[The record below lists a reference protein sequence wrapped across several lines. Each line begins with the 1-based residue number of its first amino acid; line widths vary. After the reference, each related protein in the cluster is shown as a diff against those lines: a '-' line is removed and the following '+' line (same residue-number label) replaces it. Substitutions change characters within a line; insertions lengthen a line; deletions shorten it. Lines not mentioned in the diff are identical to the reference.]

1 MAEVNTIKLRWLVP
15 VSSRGKSGHSRA
27 PRARPTRVRGARFK
41 RRKFKTNMAAR
52 GFFRTRFLL
61 CCFKQNSYISKIIST
76 STTSVNPLY
85 SRQIVSG
92 VQCSSFKG
100 MFKGKTTIDRDA
112 DWELKDSQ
120 YGYKSGEPTY
130 YHKLSRLIIFATF
143 CGLYLVCSTGTA
155 YAGERDEDK
164 QHDKSRRRHKGCFAS
179 KRRIQS
185 VKNLVTA
192 EKGRSQVNEN

>member
-1 MAEVNTIKLRWLVP
+1 
-15 VSSRGKSGHSRA
+15 
-27 PRARPTRVRGARFK
+27 
-41 RRKFKTNMAAR
+41 
-52 GFFRTRFLL
+52 
-61 CCFKQNSYISKIIST
+61 
-76 STTSVNPLY
+76 
-85 SRQIVSG
+85 
-92 VQCSSFKG
+92 

-120 YGYKSGEPTY
+120 NGYKNGEPTY

-192 EKGRSQVNEN
+192 EKGRSQVNENQPEEEKDYEPPRKVKTRSQQVCCGCYTAKIVTNDTNSTITIPSIFSLFVLRELTT